1 MNAVGGFRGSV
12 RLPARYISEMSA
24 SAFSKLLTAPPPRNS
39 KTSRKAPA
47 KHRISHSR
55 FEPDDCCHQ
64 HRTPARQGQF
74 PNVLHRRPQTVGSQ
88 SLEGRDGNASL
99 SICVNAELANES

>member
-1 MNAVGGFRGSV
+1 MSLHFTEGLKALVYG
-12 RLPARYISEMSA
+12 LP
-24 SAFSKLLTAPPPRNS
+24 FGL
-39 KTSRKAPA
+39 SRHATEEFIE
-47 KHRISHSR
+47 HEERRIGHSR